1 MIKTIFSKIKL
12 LIADDNIVSQKV
24 VWELLR
30 KYSFNR
36 TFANNGVEA
45 LEAFKSNNHACI
57 LIDLQMPLRDGLE
70 STILIRKFEKES
82 NLKETP
88 VIAVTASR
96 PEQDKSK

>member
-1 MIKTIFSKIKL
+1 
-12 LIADDNIVSQKV
+12 
-24 VWELLR
+24 
-30 KYSFNR
+30 
-36 TFANNGVEA
+36 
-45 LEAFKSNNHACI
+45 
-57 LIDLQMPLRDGLE
+57 MPLRDGLE